1 MSKHEAA
8 LGRQETTEKEVCR
21 QAEKIMY
28 RSSKRILSLITAA
41 MLCVCAAGA
50 QEPAKTDEVTADWT
64 KVIRISKSTPTLQVV
79 VNPQL
84 LRGAKLHDP
93 SFAALHMLGAD
104 YVRYVPWLPYPRQ
117 AVAELSAPANG
128 KTSWDFSH
136 IDPTLDDFMN
146 ATEGHS
152 VILNFSTIPA
162 WMYKTDKPVIFPD
175 DPNQVFW
182 DYTQGT
188 ELRDPSMKEISEY
201 FARLLSWYTKGGF
214 TDEYG
219 KRWESGHHYKV
230 AYWEVLNEIE
240 SEHSWT
246 PQQYTKFYDAV
257 TTAMRQ
263 VDPQIK
269 FMALALVQPGKH
281 PEMFE
286 YFLNPAN
293 HKSGIPLDFITYH
306 FYASPTPQQTLADWQ
321 YTFFDQADGFLNT
334 VRYVEEIR
342 KRYSASTKTDLN
354 ELGSILREDG
364 KEITQPGYVGRPEPQ
379 GYWNLAVAL
388 YAYIYSEAAQ
398 LGIDVVGES
407 QLVGYHSQYPSV
419 SMMNY
424 ETGDPNPR
432 FWVLKLLKDHF
443 APGDKLVETTNPNE
457 ALSVQAFETRH
468 RKALLVINKRNRV
481 AQINLPPEADG
492 AVVSLVAPSTKD
504 HAAVE
509 ERLQGHL
516 LSLQPFEVAVVQYK

>member
-1 MSKHEAA
+1 
-8 LGRQETTEKEVCR
+8 
-21 QAEKIMY
+21 MY
-28 RSSKRILSLITAA
+28 RSSKNVLA
-41 MLCVCAAGA
+41 MVTTVLLGVCAAGA
-50 QEPAKTDEVTADWT
+50 QSPQKADEVTVDWAKT
-64 KVIRISKSTPTLQVV
+64 IIVSKSTPTLQVV

-84 LRGAKLHDP
+84 LRGAKLHDS

-117 AVAELSAPANG
+117 AVAELSAPADG

-136 IDPTLDDFMN
+136 IDPTLDDFMK

-162 WMYKTDKPVIFPD
+162 WMFKTDKPVTFPD

-182 DYTQGT
+182 NYTQGT
-188 ELRDPSMKEISEY
+188 ELRDPSMKEVSDY

-240 SEHSWT
+240 FEHHWT

-257 TTAMRQ
+257 TTAMRK

-269 FMALALVQPGKH
+269 FMALALAQPSEH

-293 HKSGIPLDFITYH
+293 HKSGVPLDFITYH
-306 FYASPTPQQTLADWQ
+306 FYASPTSDQTLDHWQ
-321 YTFFDQADGFLNT
+321 YTFFDQAKGFLNT

-342 KRYSASTKTDLN
+342 KRLSPSTKTDLD
-354 ELGSILREDG
+354 ELGVILSEDG
-364 KEITQPGYVGRPEPQ
+364 KEIDHPGYIGKPEPE
-379 GYWNLAVAL
+379 GYWNLAGAM
-388 YAYIYSEAAQ
+388 YAYIYTEAAK
-398 LGIDVVGES
+398 LGIDVLGES
-407 QLVGYHSQYPSV
+407 QLVGYHTQFPSV

-424 ETGDPNPR
+424 NTGDPNPR
-432 FWVLKLLKDHF
+432 FWILKLLKDHF
-443 APGDKLVETTNPNE
+443 GPGDKLVETKNSND
-457 ALSVQAFETRH
+457 ALSIQAFDT
-468 RKALLVINKRNRV
+468 KQGKTLLVINKRNRAGQV
-481 AQINLPPEADG
+481 TLPADAEG
-492 AVVSLVAPSTKD
+492 ASVTLVAPSTGD
-504 HAAVE
+504 HPPAE
-509 ERLQGHL
+509 EKLQGRS

>member
-1 MSKHEAA
+1 
-8 LGRQETTEKEVCR
+8 
-21 QAEKIMY
+21 MY
-28 RSSKRILSLITAA
+28 RSSKNVLA
-41 MLCVCAAGA
+41 MVTTVLLGVVAAGA
-50 QEPAKTDEVTADWT
+50 QSPQKADEVTVDWAKT
-64 KVIRISKSTPTLQVV
+64 IIVSKSTPTLQVV

-84 LRGAKLHDP
+84 LRGAKLHDS

-117 AVAELSAPANG
+117 AVAELSAPADG

-136 IDPTLDDFMN
+136 IDPTLDDFMK

-162 WMYKTDKPVIFPD
+162 WMFKTDKPVTFPD

-182 DYTQGT
+182 NYTQGT
-188 ELRDPSMKEISEY
+188 ELRDPSMKEVSDY

-240 SEHSWT
+240 FEHHWT
-246 PQQYTKFYDAV
+246 PQQYTKFYDVV
-257 TTAMRQ
+257 TTAMRK

-269 FMALALVQPGKH
+269 FMALALAQPSEH

-293 HKSGIPLDFITYH
+293 HKSGVPLDFITYH
-306 FYASPTPQQTLADWQ
+306 FYASPTSDQTLDHWQ
-321 YTFFDQADGFLNT
+321 YTFFDQAKGFLNT

-342 KRYSASTKTDLN
+342 KRLSPSTKTDLD
-354 ELGSILREDG
+354 ELGVILSEDG
-364 KEITQPGYVGRPEPQ
+364 KEIDHPGYIGKPEPE
-379 GYWNLAVAL
+379 GYWNLAGAM
-388 YAYIYSEAAQ
+388 YAYIYTEAAK
-398 LGIDVVGES
+398 LGIDVLGES
-407 QLVGYHSQYPSV
+407 QLVGYHTQFPSV

-424 ETGDPNPR
+424 NTGDPNPR
-432 FWVLKLLKDHF
+432 FWTLKLLKDHF
-443 APGDKLVETTNPNE
+443 GPGDKLVETKNSND
-457 ALSVQAFETRH
+457 ALSIQAFDT
-468 RKALLVINKRNRV
+468 KQGKTLLVINKRNRAGQV
-481 AQINLPPEADG
+481 TLPADAEG
-492 AVVSLVAPSTKD
+492 ATVSLVAPSTGD
-504 HAAVE
+504 HAPAE
-509 ERLQGHL
+509 EKLQGRS

>member
-1 MSKHEAA
+1 
-8 LGRQETTEKEVCR
+8 
-21 QAEKIMY
+21 MY
-28 RSSKRILSLITAA
+28 RSSKNVLA
-41 MLCVCAAGA
+41 MVTIVLLGVVAAGA
-50 QEPAKTDEVTADWT
+50 QSPQKADEVTVDWAKT
-64 KVIRISKSTPTLQVV
+64 IIVSKSTPTLQVV

-84 LRGAKLHDP
+84 LRGAKLHDS

-117 AVAELSAPANG
+117 AVAELSAPADG

-162 WMYKTDKPVIFPD
+162 WMFKTDKPVTFPD

-182 DYTQGT
+182 NYTQGT
-188 ELRDPSMKEISEY
+188 ELRDPSMKEVSDY

-240 SEHSWT
+240 FEHHWT

-257 TTAMRQ
+257 TTAMRK

-269 FMALALVQPGKH
+269 FMALALAQPSEH

-293 HKSGIPLDFITYH
+293 HKSGVPLDFITYH
-306 FYASPTPQQTLADWQ
+306 FYASPTSDQTLDHWQ
-321 YTFFDQADGFLNT
+321 YTFFDQAKGFLNT

-342 KRYSASTKTDLN
+342 KRLSPSTKTDLD
-354 ELGSILREDG
+354 ELGVILSEDG
-364 KEITQPGYVGRPEPQ
+364 KEIDHPGYIGKEEPE
-379 GYWNLAVAL
+379 GYWNLAGAM
-388 YAYIYSEAAQ
+388 YAYIYSEAAK
-398 LGIDVVGES
+398 LGIDVLGES
-407 QLVGYHSQYPSV
+407 QLVGYHTQFPSV

-424 ETGDPNPR
+424 NTGDPNPR
-432 FWVLKLLKDHF
+432 FWTLKLLKDHF
-443 APGDKLVETTNPNE
+443 GPGDKLVETKNSND
-457 ALSVQAFETRH
+457 ALSVQAFDT
-468 RKALLVINKRNRV
+468 KQGKKLLVINKRNRAGQV
-481 AQINLPPEADG
+481 TLPADAEG
-492 AVVSLVAPSTKD
+492 ASVTLVAPSTGD
-504 HAAVE
+504 HPPAE
-509 ERLQGHL
+509 EKLQGRS

>member
-1 MSKHEAA
+1 
-8 LGRQETTEKEVCR
+8 
-21 QAEKIMY
+21 MY
-28 RSSKRILSLITAA
+28 RSSKNVLA
-41 MLCVCAAGA
+41 MVTTVLLGVVAAGA
-50 QEPAKTDEVTADWT
+50 QSPQKADEVTVDWAKT
-64 KVIRISKSTPTLQVV
+64 IIVSKSTPTLQVV

-84 LRGAKLHDP
+84 LRGAKLHDS

-117 AVAELSAPANG
+117 AVAELSAPADG

-136 IDPTLDDFMN
+136 IDPTLDDFMK

-162 WMYKTDKPVIFPD
+162 WMFKTDKPVTFPD

-182 DYTQGT
+182 NYTQGT
-188 ELRDPSMKEISEY
+188 ELRDPSMKEVSDY

-240 SEHSWT
+240 FEHHWT
-246 PQQYTKFYDAV
+246 PQQYTKFYDVV
-257 TTAMRQ
+257 TTAMRK

-269 FMALALVQPGKH
+269 FMALALAQPSEH

-293 HKSGIPLDFITYH
+293 HKSGVPLDFITYH
-306 FYASPTPQQTLADWQ
+306 FYASPTSDQTLDHWQ
-321 YTFFDQADGFLNT
+321 YTFFDQAKGFLNT

-342 KRYSASTKTDLN
+342 KRLSPSTKTDLD
-354 ELGSILREDG
+354 ELGVILSEDG
-364 KEITQPGYVGRPEPQ
+364 KEIDHPGYIGKPEPE
-379 GYWNLAVAL
+379 GYWNLAGAM
-388 YAYIYSEAAQ
+388 YAYIYTEAAK
-398 LGIDVVGES
+398 LGIDVLGES
-407 QLVGYHSQYPSV
+407 QLVGYHTQFPSV

-424 ETGDPNPR
+424 NTGDPNPR
-432 FWVLKLLKDHF
+432 FWTLKLLKDHF
-443 APGDKLVETTNPNE
+443 GPGDKLVETKNSND
-457 ALSVQAFETRH
+457 ALSIQAFDT
-468 RKALLVINKRNRV
+468 KQGKTLLVINKRNRAEQV
-481 AQINLPPEADG
+481 TLPADAEG
-492 AVVSLVAPSTKD
+492 ASVTLVAPSTGD
-504 HAAVE
+504 HPPAE
-509 ERLQGHL
+509 EKLQGRS